1 MLFEPVQVELAP
13 ILQRPLLNLVLGARL
28 DDLCKVDT
36 QLVLYSLCQGK
47 APGMYRLTVPVIL
60 LVRRV
65 NAEVDVAT
73 TVGASLQAPL
83 LSLLL
88 LPDLAKIIIIPDLIN
103 L

>member
-1 MLFEPVQVELAP
+1 
-13 ILQRPLLNLVLGARL
+13 
-28 DDLCKVDT
+28 
-36 QLVLYSLCQGK
+36 
-47 APGMYRLTVPVIL
+47 MYRLTVPVIL